1 MISERLRK
9 EKRVFADKK
18 KILATLNSATNGMIF
33 SEIAAR
39 LTISRPQVKGLLIAL
54 LKSNDVFHNNGIW
67 FVHKKPIPPSRK
79 QEPLYPD
86 FDKEHEE
93 WQKQVLEKK
102 PRFNPFGK

>member
-9 EKRVFADKK
+9 EKRIFANKK
-18 KILATLNSATNGMIF
+18 KILAVLNNATDGMIF
-33 SEIAAR
+33 SEIAACLPINR
-39 LTISRPQVKGLLIAL
+39 LQIKGLLIAL
-54 LKSNDVFHNNGIW
+54 LKSNDVFHSDGMW
-67 FVHKKPIPPSRK
+67 FSYKKPTSIRK

-93 WQKQVLEKK
+93 WQKRVLEKK